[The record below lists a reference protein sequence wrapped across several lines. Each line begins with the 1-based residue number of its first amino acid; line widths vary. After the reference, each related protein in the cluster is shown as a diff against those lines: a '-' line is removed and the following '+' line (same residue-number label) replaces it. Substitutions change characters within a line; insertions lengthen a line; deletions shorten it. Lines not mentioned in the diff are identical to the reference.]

1 MAKKISINISGWMVN
16 FVLGLAAVF
25 GTEVALF
32 PNEPGNDIN
41 LYGYYQVR
49 ILPRLLWWSI
59 IFIVLSSFKLV
70 LWMITRKETRSDNQQ
85 KEHV

>member
-1 MAKKISINISGWMVN
+1 MAKKISINIRGWVVN

-41 LYGYYQVR
+41 LYGYYQIR
-49 ILPRLLWWSI
+49 ILPRLL
-59 IFIVLSSFKLV
+59 
-70 LWMITRKETRSDNQQ
+70 
-85 KEHV
+85 